1 MGKKKKKSLEQRGAG
16 SRTENKGNTC
26 HKYLLRAYS
35 MLFGV
40 LSSSE
45 KPKKVAKHCRH
56 REEVT
61 RGRLAG
67 RVAARMEAASS
78 LSGRWKCG
86 DLVTDPE
93 ADTRLFEASPDPSA
107 SSELGL

>member
-1 MGKKKKKSLEQRGAG
+1 MEKKKKKSLEQRGAG

-78 LSGRWKCG
+78 CKWKMEVWRSGYRSRG
-86 DLVTDPE
+86 RHTPVRSLTGPL
-93 ADTRLFEASPDPSA
+93 RQF
-107 SSELGL
+107 